1 MTNGAQRNPNDEIR
15 RNDEIRMTKPAT
27 AQLRAFGHLNRTVS
41 CLKSAAW
48 LLLALVFL
56 YPLLW
61 MALSSFKS
69 SNVEI
74 FGHPFALPHQISFVN
89 YQKAIRQGNLGS
101 CFINSLWVT
110 GLSAAAVVCFGA
122 WAGFALSKGRFPLRK
137 LWLALFF
144 IGMILPVQS
153 YLIPLIGLLETL
165 GIHDSLWALILPY
178 TAQNLPV
185 AILLFTAF
193 FASLPIELEEAAKLD
208 GVGTGRFYFAIL
220 LPVARPA
227 VATIVVVT
235 CLNTWNEFLMA
246 LLFLID
252 PGMKTLPVGM
262 IAFEQ
267 AHNTDYPA
275 LLAGLS
281 LISVPTLLVYAMFN
295 RQVIRGVIAGA
306 VK

>member
-1 MTNGAQRNPNDEIR
+1 MN
-15 RNDEIRMTKPAT
+15 
-27 AQLRAFGHLNRTVS
+27 RAGPHLKR
-41 CLKSAAW
+41 AAW

-56 YPLLW
+56 YPVLW
-61 MALSSFKS
+61 MTLSSFKS

-74 FGHPFALPHQISFVN
+74 FSHPFAPPRHAGLGN
-89 YQKAIRQGNLGS
+89 YVKAIRQGNMGS
-101 CFINSLWVT
+101 YFINSLWVT

-122 WAGFALSKGRFPLRK
+122 WAGFALGKARFPLRK

-144 IGMILPVQS
+144 VGMILPVQS
-153 YLIPLIGLLETL
+153 YLIPLVGLLEAL

-185 AILLFTAF
+185 AILLFAAYFST
-193 FASLPIELEEAAKLD
+193 LPPELEEAARLD
-208 GVGTGRFYFAIL
+208 GVGTARFYFSIL

-227 VATIVVVT
+227 VATIVVIT
-235 CLNTWNEFLMA
+235 CLNTWNEFIMA
-246 LLFLID
+246 MLFIVD
-252 PGMKTLPVGM
+252 PAVKTLPVGM

-267 AHNTDYPA
+267 SHNTDYPA

-281 LISVPTLLVYAMFN
+281 LISLPTLLVYALFN
-295 RQVIRGVIAGA
+295 RRVIRGVIAGA